1 MPHSKIGAR
10 HMRSDNFMGICFMA
24 LGMFLFSAVDTMAK
38 FLSDGMHPIQI
49 VWFRQLGLLCGVIVF
64 LLLRGPAFLISKQPL
79 LQVMRGVTAAGS
91 ACLFVMAL
99 RYVPLADAAAVSFVA
114 PFIVIVLGVSV
125 LKEKVG
131 LRRWI
136 SVVLGFVGTLI
147 VIRPGQDVLHP
158 AVFLVVG
165 AAFFFACRQVL
176 SRFLSHAD
184 PVSTTVAY
192 TAITS
197 MSLITLMLPFVW
209 RMPDFSRDG
218 LLLVAMSILAA
229 LGEFS
234 VIKALSLAQAV
245 VVAPVQYS
253 LIIWSTFYGYLVFAQ
268 IPDFWTAIGTL
279 IIVASG
285 IYALRRQAVSEAA

>member
-38 FLSDGMHPIQI
+38 FLSDGMHPVQI
-49 VWFRQLGLLCGVIVF
+49 VWFRQLGLLCGVVVF

-136 SVVLGFVGTLI
+136 SVILGFVGTLV

-184 PVSTTVAY
+184 PVATTVAY

-197 MSLITLMLPFVW
+197 MGLITLTLPFVW

-218 LLLVAMSILAA
+218 LLLLAMSILAA

-268 IPDFWTAIGTL
+268 IPDLWTAIGTL

-285 IYALRRQAVSEAA
+285 IYALRRQAISEAA

>member
-1 MPHSKIGAR
+1 MPHSKIGAP

-38 FLSDGMHPIQI
+38 FLSDGMHPVQI
-49 VWFRQLGLLCGVIVF
+49 VWFRQLGLLCGVVVF

-136 SVVLGFVGTLI
+136 SVILGFVGTLV
-147 VIRPGQDVLHP
+147 VIRPG
-158 AVFLVVG
+158 
-165 AAFFFACRQVL
+165 
-176 SRFLSHAD
+176 
-184 PVSTTVAY
+184 
-192 TAITS
+192 
-197 MSLITLMLPFVW
+197 
-209 RMPDFSRDG
+209 
-218 LLLVAMSILAA
+218 
-229 LGEFS
+229 
-234 VIKALSLAQAV
+234 
-245 VVAPVQYS
+245 
-253 LIIWSTFYGYLVFAQ
+253 
-268 IPDFWTAIGTL
+268 
-279 IIVASG
+279 
-285 IYALRRQAVSEAA
+285 

>member
-1 MPHSKIGAR
+1 
-10 HMRSDNFMGICFMA
+10 MRSDSFMGICFMA

-49 VWFRQLGLLCGVIVF
+49 VWFRQLGLLCGVVVF
-64 LLLRGPAFLISKQPL
+64 LLLRGPAFLVSKQPL
-79 LQVMRGVTAAGS
+79 LQVMRGATAAGS

-136 SVVLGFVGTLI
+136 SVVLGFVGTLV

-229 LGEFS
+229 LG
-234 VIKALSLAQAV
+234 
-245 VVAPVQYS
+245 
-253 LIIWSTFYGYLVFAQ
+253 
-268 IPDFWTAIGTL
+268 
-279 IIVASG
+279 
-285 IYALRRQAVSEAA
+285 